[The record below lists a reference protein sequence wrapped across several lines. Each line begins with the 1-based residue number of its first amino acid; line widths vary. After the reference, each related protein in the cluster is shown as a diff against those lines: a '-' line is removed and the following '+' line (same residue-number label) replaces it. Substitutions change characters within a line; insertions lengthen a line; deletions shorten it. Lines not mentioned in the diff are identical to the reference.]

1 MSGGLDVEGVLAGH
15 QLIGK
20 SVPAE
25 SEHECRYI
33 TKPHDGCGC
42 KRLVIGCSGCEWQ
55 IEVSDDRIDQHRAHV
70 AAVLREQI
78 AAWLVA
84 EADWRWE
91 PDSEIPA
98 VLAELAALVACVDP
112 SRSDGGS
119 TDPEVRQSADRT
131 SSPSRVPGEET

>member
-1 MSGGLDVEGVLAGH
+1 MSGLDIEGVLAAKFHDPDDTPWMGH
-15 QLIGK
+15 GTM
-20 SVPAE
+20 AE
-25 SEHECRYI
+25 TCILCTEI
-33 TKPHDGCGC
+33 
-42 KRLVIGCSGCEWQ
+42 
-55 IEVSDDRIDQHRAHV
+55 